1 MPGTPGVFRGRRPA
15 PQQSTGVDNIRT
27 RQTGT
32 GAGPDQGSKLSDISN
47 LKAKWAELRFVLFGL
62 QALSTR
68 KQEYKA
74 KVEEND
80 DLKKGL
86 DLKTAELESL

>member
-1 MPGTPGVFRGRRPA
+1 M
-15 PQQSTGVDNIRT
+15 
-27 RQTGT
+27 
-32 GAGPDQGSKLSDISN
+32 
-47 LKAKWAELRFVLFGL
+47 LFGL